1 MSGKRITLRVVE
13 ALEPGMLAWDS
24 DVRGFGVRC
33 QREAKVYVLKVRVGG
48 KQRWFTIGRHGA
60 PWTPET
66 ARREARRKLGEIA
79 GGNDPAVARAAEK
92 ANPTLAELVSMF
104 LEEHAEAKRKPRT
117 AAEYRRM
124 LSLLV
129 LPRLGERRVMAI
141 TRADVASLHHGLRAT
156 PYQANRVLAVLS
168 KLFSWAEKRGYRES
182 GGNSCEY
189 VEKYPERKRE
199 RFLSED
205 ELAALG
211 EALAQAELENVNP
224 YVIAAIR
231 LLLLTGARLNEILSL
246 RWQDVDLE
254 RAMLRLPDSKT
265 GQKPIYLSPPALE
278 VLATVPRIQ
287 GNDHVIVGYKP
298 GSSMVNLQKPWRA
311 IRARAGLD
319 DVRLH
324 DLRHSFASVAA
335 ASGLSLPVIG
345 ALLGHTQAA
354 TTHRYAHLA
363 ADPVRQ
369 ANDRI
374 GGRIAAALG
383 QKVELS
389 TPGE

>member
-1 MSGKRITLRVVE
+1 VSGKRITLRVVE
-13 ALEPGMLAWDS
+13 ALEPGTLAWDS

-33 QREAKVYVLKVRVGG
+33 QREARVYVLKVRVAG

-79 GGNDPAVARAAEK
+79 AGNDPAVARAAEK
-92 ANPTLAELVSMF
+92 ANPTLAELVAMF

-141 TRADVASLHHGLRAT
+141 TRANTASLHHGLRAT

-168 KLFSWAEKRGYRES
+168 KLFSWAEKRGYRE
-182 GGNSCEY
+182 GGSNPCQH

-199 RFLSED
+199 RFLAED

-211 EALAQAELENVNP
+211 EALAQAEHEGVNP
-224 YVIAAIR
+224 YVVAAIR

-254 RAMLRLPDSKT
+254 RAMLRLADSKT

-278 VLATVPRIQ
+278 VLTAVPRIQ
-287 GNDHVIVGYKP
+287 GNDHVIVGHKP
-298 GSSMVNLQKPWRA
+298 GASMVNLQKPWRA
-311 IRARAGLD
+311 IRSRAGLD

-335 ASGLSLPVIG
+335 ASGLSLPMIG
-345 ALLGHTQAA
+345 TLLGHTQAA

-383 QKVELS
+383 QKVEPS
-389 TPGE
+389 TRGE

>member
-13 ALEPGMLAWDS
+13 ALEPRALAWDS

-33 QREAKVYVLKVRVGG
+33 QREAKVYVLKVRIAG

-79 GGNDPAVARAAEK
+79 AGSDPAVARAAEK

-124 LSLLV
+124 LTMLV

-141 TRADVASLHHGLRAT
+141 TRADIASLHHGLRAT

-168 KLFSWAEKRGYRES
+168 KLFSWAEKRGYREDGS
-182 GGNSCEY
+182 NPCQH

-199 RFLSED
+199 RFLAEE

-211 EALAQAELENVNP
+211 EALARAEREGVNP
-224 YVIAAIR
+224 YVVAAIR

-278 VLATVPRIQ
+278 VLMAVPRIQ
-287 GNDHVIVGYKP
+287 GNDYVIVGHKP
-298 GSSMVNLQKPWRA
+298 GASMVNLQKPWRA

-374 GGRIAAALG
+374 GGKIAASLAGKAAL
-383 QKVELS
+383 
-389 TPGE
+389 PR